1 MEIEIRHLK
10 LMRAV
15 VASGSL
21 TKAGRELHL
30 SQSALSHQL
39 RDIESRLGT
48 PLFLRVGKR
57 LVATAAG
64 TQLQRSAADVLRA
77 LELTEDA
84 IQRLAGGHRGVLRVS
99 SGGYTEYHWLPPV
112 LKAYCRVY
120 PHVEVQIAAG
130 SAGDPMALLLDGR
143 LDVGLVC
150 HGHPDPRVVEQPLF
164 EDDLVV
170 IVEPGHRL
178 ASRRFVMAADFAG
191 ETLLLERPRD
201 ESPLY
206 QRVLLPTGVKPART
220 QVVPQSG
227 AIIALVTAGLGIA
240 VLARWAV
247 EPAVKSGV
255 LCALPLTKDGER
267 CCWSAAVLK
276 EMADLDYVRDFI
288 DVVARHSPSA
298 RRPRLRGC

>member
-1 MEIEIRHLK
+1 MDLEVRHLR
-10 LMRAV
+10 LVRAV
-15 VASGSL
+15 AASGSL

-39 RDIESRLGT
+39 RDIETRLGT

-84 IQRLAGGHRGVLRVS
+84 IQRLAGGHRGALRVS

-112 LKAYCRVY
+112 LKAYSRMY

-150 HGHPDPRVVEQPLF
+150 H
-164 EDDLVV
+164 
-170 IVEPGHRL
+170 
-178 ASRRFVMAADFAG
+178 
-191 ETLLLERPRD
+191 
-201 ESPLY
+201 
-206 QRVLLPTGVKPART
+206 
-220 QVVPQSG
+220 
-227 AIIALVTAGLGIA
+227 
-240 VLARWAV
+240 
-247 EPAVKSGV
+247 
-255 LCALPLTKDGER
+255 
-267 CCWSAAVLK
+267 
-276 EMADLDYVRDFI
+276 
-288 DVVARHSPSA
+288 
-298 RRPRLRGC
+298 